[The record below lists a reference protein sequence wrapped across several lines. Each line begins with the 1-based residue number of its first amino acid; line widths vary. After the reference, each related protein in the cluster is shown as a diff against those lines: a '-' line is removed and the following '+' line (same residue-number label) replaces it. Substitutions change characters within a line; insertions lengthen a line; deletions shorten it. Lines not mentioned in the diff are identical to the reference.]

1 MKLAT
6 TARAALFMR
15 CLLAGA
21 ASLTSVG
28 ASCAK
33 SSAETAPQV
42 YHATGTVKSF
52 GPLRAYVNIA
62 HEEILGYMGAMT
74 MSFEPQRP
82 SLLEGLAA
90 GDRIAFDFT
99 ETIDA
104 RRVLSRVEKQ
114 R

>member
-1 MKLAT
+1 MIFT
-6 TARAALFMR
+6 PTARSVFFAR
-15 CLLAGA
+15 CLLVAA
-21 ASLTSVG
+21 ASLTGVG

-33 SSAETAPQV
+33 SSAEVAPQV

-52 GPLRAYVNIA
+52 GPLRGYVNIA
-62 HEEILGYMGAMT
+62 HEEIPGYMGAMT

-82 SLLEGLAA
+82 SLLEGLVE

-99 ETIDA
+99 ETADA